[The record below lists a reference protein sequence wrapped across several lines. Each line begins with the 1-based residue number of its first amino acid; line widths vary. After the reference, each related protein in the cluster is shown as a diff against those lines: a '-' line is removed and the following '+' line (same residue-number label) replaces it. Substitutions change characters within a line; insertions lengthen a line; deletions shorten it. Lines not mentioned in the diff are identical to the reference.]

1 MQVSAASERPRTRA
15 ECAGGAR
22 PCPWVAC
29 EHHLLLELG
38 RRTTRAR
45 RGAAHRSPGLILN
58 LPRARGGRRQHLA
71 STAAAELVRVWID
84 DALELLWA
92 MPDSCALD
100 VAERGASST
109 GDLQRHT
116 GRSAAGERALRR
128 AAIVE
133 LARQREQTSAISAAP
148 EARGRNYWRG
158 RADSTRRFTQGFR
171 PPETSRKPTRTDGG
185 GA

>member
-1 MQVSAASERPRTRA
+1 MNESSSSERPRTRA
-15 ECAGGAR
+15 DCESGAR

-29 EHHLLLELG
+29 THHLLLEIG

-58 LPRARGGRRQHLA
+58 VPRAQGGRRHHLA
-71 STAAAELVRVWID
+71 SSAAAELVRAWID

-100 VAERGASST
+100 AAERGASSP
-109 GDLQRHT
+109 GDLQRLT
-116 GRSAAGERALRR
+116 GRSAAGERAVRR
-128 AAIVE
+128 AAADV
-133 LARQREQTSAISAAP
+133 ARKRVGTSAISTGP
-148 EARGRNYWRG
+148 EGGCRNHWKG
-158 RADSTRRFTQGFR
+158 ESDSTGRSTQGFR
-171 PPETSRKPTRTDGG
+171 PPETSRKPTRPDGG